1 MTTKQ
6 LIPILIGLLNLGY
19 NTIEKKKHSIEVRGG
34 DVPTREFLV
43 PDSALKLIPNH
54 NNILKMLALD
64 FGLETLDYVYNLL
77 EECKHSKTIIHKP
90 NKLQAK
96 KVKEETF
103 LVTMNGIVK
112 TNPGDWIITG
122 INGEQYP
129 CDPEIFKQL
138 YDIVE

>member
-6 LIPILIGLLNLGY
+6 LVPILIGLLNFGY
-19 NTIEKKKHSIEVRGG
+19 STIEKKKHSIEVRGV
-34 DVPTREFLV
+34 DVPTREFLM
-43 PDSALKLIPNH
+43 PDNALELIPNH

-64 FGLETLDYVYNLL
+64 FGFEALDYVYDSLQ
-77 EECKHSKTIIHKP
+77 EVKYSKTVIHKP

-103 LVTMNGIVK
+103 LLTMNGIVK

-122 INGEQYP
+122 VNGEPYP

>member
-34 DVPTREFLV
+34 DVPAREFLMS
-43 PDSALKLIPNH
+43 DNALKLIPNH

-64 FGLETLDYVYNLL
+64 FGLETLDYVYDLL
-77 EECKHSKTIIHKP
+77 EEGKHSKTIIHKP